1 MDSVEAPTSLKARLL
16 SVSAEMAA
24 VYPMAFLRQAAGGA
38 RGFWARGGQW
48 VAHAGTA
55 KVLRIP
61 SEAGSDRFSLIEEEA
76 AGFVSGIEVGAAEP
90 EDLRFYGGCAF
101 RSDHEPAGLWSAFPS
116 GLFHLPRIELHGG
129 GDTTRITLRSL
140 VSSTEDAD
148 RALGELKSELEG
160 WCVALQGVHESE
172 PTPAVR
178 ARRLEEGWA
187 SWEQAV
193 EEALGAIRSGEV
205 AKVVLARTLD
215 VETERQI
222 DPVTVVEHLWE
233 ENRGTH
239 VFLFEPEPGASVV
252 GAAPETVATVH
263 GSQFH
268 ATAVAGSIAH
278 GETNHDQEIL
288 AERLLASDK
297 DNVEHQIALED
308 MVRRL
313 TPLVTRLEAQDHP
326 HVLTL
331 SRIQHLET
339 AIRAVL
345 PAGRGVLELLDAL
358 HPTPA
363 VCGLPR
369 DEALEFL
376 ARTEA
381 FERGWYAGPVGW
393 FDTAGNGVFAPA
405 LRMAVGGGS
414 TWRLYAGAGLVEA
427 SDPRSEWEE
436 TGIKFT
442 PVLRALAASG
452 AG

>member
-55 KVLRIP
+55 AELRVP
-61 SEAGSDRFSLIEEEA
+61 SEAGFDRFVLLEEESA
-76 AGFVSGIEVGAAEP
+76 DFFSGIDAGAATP

-148 RALGELKSELEG
+148 RALGELKGELER
-160 WCVALQGVHESE
+160 WCVALRSAHESE

-187 SWEQAV
+187 SWEKAV

-313 TPLVTRLEAQDHP
+313 KPLVTRLEAQDHP

-345 PAGRGVLELLDAL
+345 PTGRGVLELLDAL

-427 SDPRSEWEE
+427 SDPRSEWDE